1 MIKSIKIAEQED
13 SAQLN
18 ISPTTLPIQRIL
30 IKNTDVET
38 KLSISGKTN
47 YQDIEISNTECSNNI
62 KISMPCP
69 CKKDIAVALDQMVPK
84 SLSLL
89 PTVTTEEL
97 QELDVR
103 ESGRIYVDLDG
114 TQKAITLEELKKMNT
129 KTIIVDEIS
138 DDRVRQL
145 ADYDFILVK
154 QKVK

>member
-1 MIKSIKIAEQED
+1 MIKSIKIAAQED

-18 ISPTTLPIQRIL
+18 ISPSSLPIQRIL

-38 KLSISGKTN
+38 KLSISGKTV
-47 YQDIEISNTECSNNI
+47 YQDIEITNAECSNNI

-97 QELDVR
+97 HEPTVR

-114 TQKAITLEELKKMNT
+114 TQKAVTLEELKKMNT
-129 KTIIVDEIS
+129 KTIVVDEIS
-138 DDRVRQL
+138 DDKIQQL
-145 ADYDFILVK
+145 SDYDSILVK